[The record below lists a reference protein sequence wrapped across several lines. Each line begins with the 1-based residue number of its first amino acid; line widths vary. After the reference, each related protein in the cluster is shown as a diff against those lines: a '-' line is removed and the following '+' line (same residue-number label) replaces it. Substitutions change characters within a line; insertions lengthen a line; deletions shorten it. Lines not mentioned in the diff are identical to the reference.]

1 MFDRETAQLEYPGAQ
16 SETAVLAK
24 ADFETQE
31 TTAVENGPQIVS
43 VSRSKWAQGASL
55 GKEAIIRP
63 VQGHNGM

>member
-43 VSRSKWAQGASL
+43 VKPSPSSRYKPRERGGNL
-55 GKEAIIRP
+55 F
-63 VQGHNGM
+63 V